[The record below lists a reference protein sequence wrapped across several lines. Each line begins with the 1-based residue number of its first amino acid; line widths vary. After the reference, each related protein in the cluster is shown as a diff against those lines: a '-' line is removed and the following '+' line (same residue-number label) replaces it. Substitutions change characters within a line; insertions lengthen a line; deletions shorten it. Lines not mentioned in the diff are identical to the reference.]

1 MTETL
6 SDGIR
11 TDVDELEEMR
21 RMPVLL
27 GRAPGPRNMP
37 RHKAHLTYS
46 ADATRVAVHA
56 LTDAAKLSR
65 YLPPR
70 CRLAGEPVLSVSVT
84 QLRNLGW
91 LAGRGYNFV
100 NVFTKVIF
108 EGEEE
113 TVQGDFSLCLWEN
126 KADPILTGR
135 DELGMPKLFADIP
148 DPRELDGRWD
158 CSASWEGF
166 PFLHLD
172 LDTAPDGER
181 IPSPDAYSH
190 SSVYILHRYQTR
202 TGQWDQA
209 DIDDIVVGHASPAS
223 RPTVLDKKAGVGR
236 FDFCQARWEDMPTQ
250 YTFVNALAGLPLLEF
265 RGGEIVKA
273 SGIPDLKAFH
283 VGR

>member
-1 MTETL
+1 MTQIH
-6 SDGIR
+6 SDGTG
-11 TDVDELEEMR
+11 TDVEELEDMR

-27 GRAPGPRNMP
+27 GRASGPRNMP
-37 RHKAHLTYS
+37 RSKAHLTYV
-46 ADATRVAVHA
+46 ADATRIAVHA
-56 LTDAAKLSR
+56 LTDATKLSQ

-70 CRLAGEPVLSVSVT
+70 CRLAGEPVVSVAVT

-113 TVQGDFSLCLWEN
+113 TVHGDFSLCLWEN

-148 DPRELDGRWD
+148 DPREIDGRWE

-172 LDTAPDGER
+172 LATYPDSDNNPAPG
-181 IPSPDAYSH
+181 AYSH
-190 SSVYILHRYQTR
+190 SGVYILHRYQTR
-202 TGQWDQA
+202 TGQWDQP

-223 RPTVLDKKAGVGR
+223 RPTVLEKKAGAGR
-236 FDFCQARWEDMPTQ
+236 FEFRQSRWEDMPTQ

-283 VGR
+283 VAK